1 MLQLWF
7 VCIILMVNWA
17 ILKTYW
23 PTWPFWTRHIQ
34 TWKKKRKCFWWVIVV
49 VNTEEW
55 NTVVHKIPMTE
66 LHNHLSYRCKSMQI
80 MSVTIVPILY
90 MNVIL
95 IIYLYNRKSY
105 LLLYSRLKKLLLHQ
119 LETVEKHKHFNPFIM
134 PPHRAVWCNSELQN
148 AEERHQ
154 FFVLCY
160 LWVSQWSLNNVG
172 PISPA
177 QAVLPCLQCGPL
189 WSLKTKA

>member
-1 MLQLWF
+1 
-7 VCIILMVNWA
+7 
-17 ILKTYW
+17 
-23 PTWPFWTRHIQ
+23 
-34 TWKKKRKCFWWVIVV
+34 
-49 VNTEEW
+49 
-55 NTVVHKIPMTE
+55 
-66 LHNHLSYRCKSMQI
+66 MQI
-80 MSVTIVPILY
+80 IAWIYIVPILY

-189 WSLKTKA
+189 WSLYRTFQNNHKHIFYLFFNEQAHTNRHPRSLSWRAYCCWVNIMQRTGEIHWHTYQQPHPMAITESIDPLISYAFLVR